1 MYAESLKAGLLLYDQ
16 RSKLFTLWKRMQRW
30 MTKGST
36 SIVIVGAGGTGKSTL
51 GQLLACGPTGF
62 AQPQRYRESMT
73 VETLQLAGNVPATV
87 LVTPGQERRRTRTL
101 PGLLRDIASRCRL
114 GIIHVVSHG
123 YHSLGEEVSF
133 RELPEYQKGMTAR
146 RFLDRY
152 AESCRQLELDVLREI
167 EPHLLAVKQPF
178 WMLTLVTK
186 QDLWWDERAAVRRVY
201 ESGSYGTLID
211 GIQSQRGAERFTHEY
226 VSASLVVQNLCSGN
240 NELLAKTTAGYD
252 DSIQLANLTTVFDA
266 VERFA
271 SM

>member
-1 MYAESLKAGLLLYDQ
+1 MFVETVKGGLLLYDQ
-16 RSKLFTLWKRMQRW
+16 RAKLASLWKRLQRW
-30 MTKGST
+30 ITRGS
-36 SIVIVGAGGTGKSTL
+36 SAIVIVGAGGTGKSTL
-51 GQLLACGPTGF
+51 GQLLARGPTGL

-73 VETLQLAGNVPATV
+73 VETLRLSGNVPATL
-87 LVTPGQERRRTRTL
+87 LVAPGQERRRTRTL
-101 PGLLRDIASRCRL
+101 PGLLRDIASRRSL

-133 RELPEYQKGMTAR
+133 RELPEYQKGMTASK
-146 RFLDRY
+146 FLDRY
-152 AESCRQLELDVLREI
+152 AESCRQRELDILREI

-186 QDLWWDERAAVRRVY
+186 QDLWWDERATVRRGY
-201 ESGSYGTLID
+201 ESGFYGPLIE
-211 GIQSQRGAERFTHEY
+211 GIQSQRGIERFTHEY

-252 DSIQLANLTTVFDA
+252 DAIQLANLMTVFDA

-271 SM
+271 SL